1 LLKPNEIQIVTFNN
15 PYPPNYGGVIDVFYK
30 IKYLHKLNVDIYLHL
45 YYDDRLDVSQLEPFC
60 KKIYLY
66 KRNKSILKLISNT
79 PFSVGSRSSKKI
91 LSNLCKR
98 ESPILFEGLQSTH
111 VLLNHTFKNKIII
124 RNHNVEHS
132 YYYGLAKSETNIFHK
147 WMFKFE
153 GNKLKKYEGIL
164 NKADLLLPLSKAENE
179 YFKTKYNVNVFFL
192 PVFHENES
200 ISILTGMGDFALYHG
215 DLSTSDN
222 LKSVKFL
229 ISVFAEL
236 DQTLIIASS
245 IISKSLEK
253 IINHYD
259 NIHFKQLKEDNTL
272 LDKLFAKAQVNILH
286 SNQQSGTKLKVFN
299 SLYKG
304 RHCIVNKNITDDKH
318 ILSLCKVAETK
329 EEYKDA
335 VINSFKEEYVLSELR
350 ETVLGNFTPL
360 KSAIRLRDVIFNRN
374 E

>member
-1 LLKPNEIQIVTFNN
+1 
-15 PYPPNYGGVIDVFYK
+15 
-30 IKYLHKLNVDIYLHL
+30 
-45 YYDDRLDVSQLEPFC
+45 
-60 KKIYLY
+60 
-66 KRNKSILKLISNT
+66 
-79 PFSVGSRSSKKI
+79 
-91 LSNLCKR
+91 
-98 ESPILFEGLQSTH
+98 
-111 VLLNHTFKNKIII
+111 
-124 RNHNVEHS
+124 VEHS
-132 YYYGLAKSETNIFHK
+132 YYYGLAKSEANIFRK
-147 WMFKFE
+147 WMFKIE
-153 GNKLKKYEGIL
+153 GNKLKKYESIL

-179 YFKTKYNVNVFFL
+179 YFKTNYKVGVFFL

-200 ISILTGMGDFALYHG
+200 ISNLIGMGDFALYHG

-236 DQTLIIASS
+236 DQKLVIASS

-253 IINHYD
+253 YIYQYD
-259 NIHFKQLKEDNTL
+259 NIKFKQLKEDNTI
-272 LDKLFAKAQVNILH
+272 LDELFAKAQVNILH

-304 RHCIVNKNITDDKH
+304 RHCIVNKNITDDNH

-329 EEYKDA
+329 EEYKEA

-350 ETVLGNFTPL
+350 ETVLENFTPL
-360 KSAIRLRDVIFNRN
+360 KSAIRLRDVIFNMN